1 MRYNGGAA
9 TSGIGTELKKPEVTC
24 ESTAEG
30 RPEFVS
36 SGQLPVTVP
45 ALKPSGPLVVE
56 LPPGPMTARKNR
68 CVSLVLAGTF
78 SLRVVKGSQLN
89 YGLHSTMHHKVN
101 NSLGVWISFFERGD
115 AMNKALIASVAL
127 VALTITAAR
136 AADLPVKAPPPPP
149 PVFSWTGLYVGANIG
164 GAWANNNWTDTVFL
178 TNFNNDNHNNGVF
191 IGGGQIGGNYQ
202 TGNFVIGG
210 EWDFDWAGN
219 SNNNVTG
226 VVIPGVGAIAV
237 TNNNR
242 WITTVAARFGYAVDH
257 WLFYGKA
264 GGGWVGNN
272 NLTVTNVTTGVSLTC
287 GNLANCGNN
296 NTGGWLL
303 GAGVEYAFTNNW
315 TVKAEYDYLGLGNRT
330 IVIPAAAPLLAG
342 DTFTSN
348 NRNIQMVK
356 VGVNYLFNWGAPV
369 AARY

>member
-1 MRYNGGAA
+1 MKKFFL
-9 TSGIGTELKKPEVTC
+9 GT
-24 ESTAEG
+24 
-30 RPEFVS
+30 
-36 SGQLPVTVP
+36 
-45 ALKPSGPLVVE
+45 
-56 LPPGPMTARKNR
+56 
-68 CVSLVLAGTF
+68 
-78 SLRVVKGSQLN
+78 
-89 YGLHSTMHHKVN
+89 
-101 NSLGVWISFFERGD
+101 LG
-115 AMNKALIASVAL
+115 L
-127 VALTITAAR
+127 VAMAAPAV
-136 AADLPVKAPPPPP
+136 AADLAVKAAPPPPP
-149 PVFSWTGLYVGANIG
+149 LPVFSWTGFYIGANIG
-164 GAWANNNWTDTVFL
+164 GAWAHNNWTDTLFL
-178 TNFNNDNHNNGVF
+178 TNFNNNNNGRF

-202 TGNFVIGG
+202 IGNFVIGG

-219 SNNNVTG
+219 NNGGTG
-226 VVIPGVGAIAV
+226 VVIPGVGTIVV

-242 WITTVAARFGYAVDH
+242 WITTVAARFGLAVDH

-287 GNLANCGNN
+287 GNFANCGN
-296 NTGGWLL
+296 NTGGWLV
-303 GAGVEYAFTNNW
+303 GAGFEYAFTNNW

-330 IVIPAAAPLLAG
+330 LLIPATAPLLAG